1 MGRGMRK
8 GLAVLSLCVSGA
20 FAAQSA
26 QDIIPKELLDLD
38 YQRCENDCVPGFG
51 EATCKPL
58 CECTVGEFQKRL
70 DYAKYLDLSVQLS
83 RGELKP
89 ESRTLLDNIANY
101 CTAELD
107 KKGVV
112 IGGPQEKAAAGEPQ
126 Q

>member
-1 MGRGMRK
+1 M
-8 GLAVLSLCVSGA
+8 VLGFCASGA
-20 FAAQSA
+20 AVAQSS
-26 QDIIPKELLDLD
+26 QNIIPKELLDLD

-58 CECTVGEFQKRL
+58 CECTVSEFQKRL
-70 DYAKYLDLSVQLS
+70 DYARYLDLSVQLS

-89 ESRTLLDNIANY
+89 ESRELLDSIANH

-107 KKGVV
+107 RNGIP
-112 IGGPQEKAAAGEPQ
+112 IGKPDAETKAPQ

>member
-1 MGRGMRK
+1 MGWGFKKTLMVV
-8 GLAVLSLCVSGA
+8 GFCASGA
-20 FAAQSA
+20 AIAQSS
-26 QDIIPKELLDLD
+26 QDVIPKELLDLD

-58 CECTVGEFQKRL
+58 CECTVSEFQKRL
-70 DYAKYLDLSVQLS
+70 DYARYLDLSVQLS

-89 ESRTLLDNIANY
+89 ESRILLDDIAKH

-107 KKGVV
+107 KNGIAV
-112 IGGPQEKAAAGEPQ
+112 GSPDPETKAPQ